1 VTLPLTPETLE
12 AAYEYLRTTRP
23 LCTWNL
29 PEGEDVVFR
38 VGRSPDTRGWYKLEK
53 GRHVITVSA
62 RCIGRTDSLM
72 AVMAHEMVH
81 LHEQYADACGSGMHS
96 AAFNKWAAQVCAV
109 HGFDPK
115 LF

>member
-1 VTLPLTPETLE
+1 MTLPLTPEMLR
-12 AAYEYLRTTRP
+12 AAYDYLRVSAP
-23 LCTWNL
+23 YDAWNL
-29 PEGEDVVFR
+29 PDGDEVVFR
-38 VGRSPDTRGWYKLEK
+38 VGRSHDTRGWYKLEK

-81 LHEQYADACGSGMHS
+81 LETPGAQHN
-96 AAFNKWAAQVCAV
+96 AAFNKLAAKVCRL